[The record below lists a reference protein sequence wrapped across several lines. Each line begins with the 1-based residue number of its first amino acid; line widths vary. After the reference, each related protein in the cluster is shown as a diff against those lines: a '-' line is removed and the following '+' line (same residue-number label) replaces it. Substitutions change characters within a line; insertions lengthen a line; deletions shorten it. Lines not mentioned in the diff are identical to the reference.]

1 MRPPLPASF
10 ATFVAFVA
18 FFVASFVARPA
29 SAFCGFYVAPSDGPL
44 VADASEVSLMRDGTR
59 TVLSMSTDYRGPA
72 KDFAMV
78 VPVPVV
84 LQKDDVKTLPHD
96 VFHKLETLT
105 SPRLVEYWEHNPCD
119 NPCADADPGTCG
131 FGYGSGS
138 GYGYGK
144 GSLGSV
150 SIEAQFAVGE
160 YDIVIL
166 GAKDSDGLEAWLHD
180 HGYAIPKGASAA
192 LAPYVKEGMKFFVA
206 KVDVK
211 KVKLDAK
218 GVAELSPLRISYESE
233 NFRLPVRLGLLNAPA
248 GKSGK
253 QDLIVWILSTDH
265 RYEVSNLPNLFVPT
279 NLEVADATRKQFAS
293 FYAEIFDKTLEAA
306 GGKGVVTEY
315 AWESSSCD
323 PCPTPPMT
331 DDEIATLG
339 GDAVWP
345 EVIYSPDGSKK
356 TTRMKGRH
364 SMVLTRLHARYD
376 AASLSDDLVFEVAS
390 PITGGR
396 EGDGAAPTAS
406 TYNNYQARYVI
417 RHGWAGAIKCKNP
430 LRGEWDASPAG
441 KEKPKP
447 GAATQLAFAP
457 RGEVK
462 LASLLTNGMPNFSI
476 AAPTAIEDADAGA
489 GADVDASTDASEDAN
504 AGADAGAGAD
514 AIVDDASFGGVPQVQ
529 PGPHGC
535 GCEIVGADVG
545 ASSLGFGVGLVVAS
559 ALFERRRRRHRN
571 ASQNAGDSLS

>member
-1 MRPPLPASF
+1 MRPLLV
-10 ATFVAFVA
+10 ATLVALVALVAVFVP
-18 FFVASFVARPA
+18 RPA
-29 SAFCGFYVAPSDGPL
+29 FAFCGFYVAPSDGPL
-44 VADASEVSLMRDGTR
+44 FADASEVSLMRDGTR

-105 SPRLVEYWEHNPCD
+105 SPRLVEYWEHDPCD
-119 NPCADADPGTCG
+119 NPCADVDPNTGCG
-131 FGYGSGS
+131 YGYGSGV
-138 GYGYGK
+138 GYGSGK
-144 GSLGSV
+144 SGGSV

-160 YDIVIL
+160 YDVVIL

-211 KVKLDAK
+211 KVKMDAK
-218 GVAELSPLRISYESE
+218 GVAELSPLRIAYESE
-233 NFRLPVRLGLLNAPA
+233 NFRLPVRLGLLNAPS

-253 QDLIVWILSTDH
+253 QDLIVWILSPDH
-265 RYEVSNLPNLFVPT
+265 RYAVANQPNLFVPT
-279 NLEVADATRKQFAS
+279 NLEVADATRKQFGA
-293 FYAEIFDKTLEAA
+293 FYAEIFDKTLDAA

-315 AWESSSCD
+315 AWQSSSCD
-323 PCPTPPMT
+323 PCPSPPMD

-339 GDAVWP
+339 GDALWP
-345 EVIYSPDGSKK
+345 EVVYAPDGSKK
-356 TTRMKGRH
+356 TTRMKGKH
-364 SMVLTRLHARYD
+364 TLVITRLHARYD
-376 AASLSDDLVFEVAS
+376 AASLSDDLVFAVAP

-396 EGDGAAPTAS
+396 EGDGPAPESAS
-406 TYNNYQARYVI
+406 FNNYQARYII

-430 LRGEWDASPAG
+430 QRGEWDDAPPG
-441 KEKPKP
+441 KAKPQP

-457 RGEVK
+457 RGAIK

-476 AAPTAIEDADAGA
+476 AEPKAIDVDAGVSADADADAGA
-489 GADVDASTDASEDAN
+489 DADASGDATDDGS
-504 AGADAGAGAD
+504 ADAGA
-514 AIVDDASFGGVPQVQ
+514 IDDASFGSVPQVQ
-529 PGPHGC
+529 PSPRGC
-535 GCEIVGADVG
+535 GCAIPGADVG
-545 ASSLGFGVGLVVAS
+545 APGVGLGLGIALAS
-559 ALFERRRRRHRN
+559 ALFERRRRRRN
-571 ASQNAGDSLS
+571 L